1 MPVGDRFVGQRPLAL
16 GRLQLGRVGRKK
28 LQHDALRHDEPVTD
42 VPTGLIQNQD
52 DQLVLAG
59 ADRLGKR
66 GQHRAEQVGVD
77 RGADEP
83 DHRPG
88 ARVDE
93 AVEVEPGVA
102 VLADRDRALALG
114 RPSPTQDRLQ
124 ADAMLVERPDLDRPL
139 EVPSAMLL
147 HPAREP
153 LLKASCSAALAAL
166 AWRGRGTWEL

>member
-1 MPVGDRFVGQRPLAL
+1 ML
-16 GRLQLGRVGRKK
+16 GRLQLGRVGREE
-28 LQHDALRHDEPVTD
+28 LPHDAVRHDELVAD
-42 VPTGLIQNQD
+42 VPAGLIQNQD

-59 ADRLGKR
+59 PDRLAEG

-93 AVEVEPGVA
+93 AVEIEPLLA
-102 VLADRDRALALG
+102 VLPDRDRALALG
-114 RPSPTQDRLQ
+114 RPLPPQDRLQ
-124 ADAMLVERPDLDRPL
+124 TDAMLVERPDLDRPRGVRGAAL
-139 EVPSAMLL
+139 V

-153 LLKASCSAALAAL
+153 LLKASCSSALAAL
-166 AWRGRGTWEL
+166 ACCGRGTCEL